1 MAMKWVA
8 HTPEPDTRPV
18 SSSQAARTT
27 PLAPRMRE

>member
-8 HTPEPDTRPV
+8 HTPDPDTSPV
-18 SSSQAARTT
+18 NSNHAARTT